1 MVRNL
6 TRPASNAYLCLM
18 VIAVNCRLL
27 IKNKLEG
34 IGWFT
39 YETLKRITRDHPEHR
54 FIFIFDRPYAEEF
67 IFSDNITPVVAGFP
81 TRHPIL
87 WLLWFE
93 LVIPRILRK
102 YKADIFFSPD
112 GFLSLRTKVK
122 SIPVIHDISFVHRPK
137 DVPRAARIY
146 YNYFFP
152 KYARKAYRICT
163 VSVHSQKDIHQT
175 WDIARSVIRVVY
187 NGANPAYQPLNR
199 EEILAVREKYS
210 GGKPYFL
217 YVGSLHP
224 RKNVGNLLKA
234 YEQFTRKTGSD
245 VKMVVVGEVMWK
257 KVVNRNAL
265 RVTRKIT
272 DHASRIT
279 YHETEVNDL
288 YPSVIYTGRLEPE
301 ELRLVMGGA
310 LALTF
315 IPWYEGFGIPVVEA
329 MSAGVPVLTSNIT
342 SLPEV
347 GGDTVLYADPGSTDE
362 VAAGMIALAAD
373 EDLRNSLI
381 NNGLKRS
388 KSFTWDK
395 TAKKV
400 WLSID
405 TVIIAIRDYE

>member
-1 MVRNL
+1 
-6 TRPASNAYLCLM
+6 M

-34 IGWFT
+34 IGWFS

-54 FIFIFDRPYAEEF
+54 FIFIFDRPYAEDF
-67 IFSDNITPVVAGFP
+67 IFSDNITPVVAGLP

-93 LVIPRILRK
+93 LVIPRILKK

-112 GFLSLRTKVK
+112 GFLSMRTKVK
-122 SIPVIHDISFVHRPK
+122 SIPVIHDISFVHRPM
-137 DVPRAARIY
+137 DVPRAARIF
-146 YNYFFP
+146 YNFFFP

-163 VSVHSQKDIHQT
+163 VSVYSQKDIHKN
-175 WDIARSVIRVVY
+175 WDIARSIIRVVY
-187 NGANPAYQPLNR
+187 NGANPAYQPLSS
-199 EEILAVREKYS
+199 EEIQTVREKYS

-224 RKNVGNLLKA
+224 RKNVDNLLMA
-234 YEQFTRKTGSD
+234 YDRFISKTGSE
-245 VKMVVVGEVMWK
+245 VKMIVVGEQMWK
-257 KVVNRNAL
+257 KVVMRETKT
-265 RVTRKIT
+265 VTRERKG
-272 DHASRIT
+272 HASRIT
-279 YHETEVNDL
+279 YHETGVSNL
-288 YPSVIYTGRLEPE
+288 PASVLYTGRLEPD

-315 IPWYEGFGIPVVEA
+315 VPWYEGFGIPVVEA
-329 MSAGVPVLTSNIT
+329 MAAGVPVLTSNVT

-347 GGDTVLYADPGSTDE
+347 GGDAVLYANPGSVDQIAEGMVTLASDE
-362 VAAGMIALAAD
+362 
-373 EDLRNSLI
+373 ELRRNLI
-381 NNGLKRS
+381 KKGLKRS

-395 TAKKV
+395 TARKV

-405 TVIIAIRDYE
+405 TVISAIRDYE

>member
-1 MVRNL
+1 
-6 TRPASNAYLCLM
+6 M

-27 IKNKLEG
+27 LKNKLEG

-54 FIFIFDRPYAEEF
+54 FIFIFDRPYSREF

-102 YKADIFFSPD
+102 YRADVFFSPD
-112 GFLSLRTKVK
+112 GFLSLRTKVH
-122 SIPVIHDISFVHRPK
+122 SVPVIHDISFVHRPE
-137 DVPRAARIY
+137 DVPVAARIY

-152 KYARKAYRICT
+152 RYARKAFRICT
-163 VSVHSQKDIHQT
+163 VSVHSQKDISKT
-175 WDIARSVIRVVY
+175 WNVARSVIRVVY
-187 NGANPAYQPLNR
+187 NGASQAYKPLKPD
-199 EEILAVREKYS
+199 EIRIVREKYA

-217 YVGSLHP
+217 FVGSLHP

-234 YEQFTRKTGSD
+234 YYRFIEQTRSE
-245 VKMVVVGEVMWK
+245 VRMVVVGEVMWK
-257 KVVNRNAL
+257 EDQRREKEDQR
-265 RVTRKIT
+265 REKE
-272 DHASRIT
+272 DQRIS
-279 YHETEVNDL
+279 
-288 YPSVIYTGRLEPE
+288 SVIYTGRLEPD

-315 IPWYEGFGIPVVEA
+315 VPWYEGFGIPVVEA
-329 MSAGVPVLTSNIT
+329 MSSGVPVLTSNIT

-347 GGDTVLYADPGSTDE
+347 GGDTVLYTDPGSVGSIAEGMGRLAHDE
-362 VAAGMIALAAD
+362 N
-373 EDLRNSLI
+373 LRAILVSK
-381 NNGLKRS
+381 GLERS
-388 KSFTWDK
+388 RSFTWEK

-400 WLSID
+400 WLTIE
-405 TVIIAIRDYE
+405 TVITAIRNYE

>member
-1 MVRNL
+1 
-6 TRPASNAYLCLM
+6 M

-39 YETLKRITRDHPEHR
+39 YETLQRITRDHPEHR
-54 FIFIFDRPYAEEF
+54 FVFIFDRPYSKEF

-112 GFLSLRTKVK
+112 GFLSLRTPVK
-122 SIPVIHDISFVHRPK
+122 SVPVIHDISFVHRPK
-137 DVPRAARIY
+137 DVPFAARIF
-146 YNYFFP
+146 YNFFFP

-163 VSVHSQKDIHQT
+163 VSVHSQKDIHRT
-175 WDIARSVIRVVY
+175 WNIARSIIRVVY

-199 EEILAVREKYS
+199 EEIHAVREKYS

-234 YEQFTRKTGSD
+234 YEQFIRKTGSD
-245 VKMVVVGEVMWK
+245 VRMVVVGEQMWK
-257 KVVNRNAL
+257 KSVNRDAK
-265 RVTRKIT
+265 RVMRKNE
-272 DHASRIT
+272 DHDSRIT
-279 YHETEVNDL
+279 YHDSGGDNL
-288 YPSVIYTGRLEPE
+288 SSSIIYTGRLEPN

-315 IPWYEGFGIPVVEA
+315 VPWFEGFGIPVVEA

-347 GGDTVLYADPGSTDE
+347 GGDTVLYTDPGSVDQIAE
-362 VAAGMIALAAD
+362 GMITLAAD
-373 EDLRNSLI
+373 EDLRNNLI
-381 NNGLKRS
+381 SKGLNRS

-405 TVIIAIRDYE
+405 TVITAIRDYE